1 MAENKVVKITKRDN
15 INSLLKREDLT
26 ENERKFLVH
35 ELELLDKKN
44 AYKAEKNAEKN
55 AENDVLKNHILNVI
69 MDSNGGITTSAI
81 ALKVSELVNKN
92 VTPQKVRP
100 LITSLMNEELVENYK
115 EKGVSLFR
123 SVG

>member
-1 MAENKVVKITKRDN
+1 MTENKVVKITKRDN

-26 ENERKFLVH
+26 ENERKYLVH

-55 AENDVLKNHILNVI
+55 ADNEIL
-69 MDSNGGITTSAI
+69 DSNGGITTSAI
-81 ALKVSELVNKN
+81 AVKVSELVNKN
-92 VTPQKVRP
+92 VTAQKVRP